1 MALTLRSVST
11 ADERDAIQKKT
22 FSKWINKYLVKS
34 LRKPS
39 RIVRDLFEDL
49 RDGDALLTLLEI
61 LSGEHLPRERGR
73 MRVHMLQNAQIAL
86 NFLKFKKIK
95 LVNIRPDD
103 VVDGNPKLTLGLIWT
118 IILHYQ
124 VRQLSFI
131 HQSLLLSSLK
141 SFPVRFRSWL
151 QSHSFVFQFIV
162 EIHSHKSRL
171 HSLRK
176 FCQWI
181 LPLFSRKS
189 LVSFT
194 IILMRQ
200 SILDSI
206 FSWLSHRMDDVVR
219 RTSILCQSHSY
230 AEKTWFFFRRNLRF
244 FVKFLSRT
252 RRRFPCCLRCIPSLF
267 SWNKSPCYDM
277 LIILK

>member
-141 SFPVRFRSWL
+141 SFRSDSSPDFKVTLLFFNSLSRFIHTNRVFIL
-151 QSHSFVFQFIV
+151 FVNSVNEFF
-162 EIHSHKSRL
+162 
-171 HSLRK
+171 
-176 FCQWI
+176 
-181 LPLFSRKS
+181 LFSRES
-189 LVSFT
+189 L
-194 IILMRQ
+194 
-200 SILDSI
+200 
-206 FSWLSHRMDDVVR
+206 
-219 RTSILCQSHSY
+219 
-230 AEKTWFFFRRNLRF
+230 
-244 FVKFLSRT
+244 
-252 RRRFPCCLRCIPSLF
+252 
-267 SWNKSPCYDM
+267 
-277 LIILK
+277 